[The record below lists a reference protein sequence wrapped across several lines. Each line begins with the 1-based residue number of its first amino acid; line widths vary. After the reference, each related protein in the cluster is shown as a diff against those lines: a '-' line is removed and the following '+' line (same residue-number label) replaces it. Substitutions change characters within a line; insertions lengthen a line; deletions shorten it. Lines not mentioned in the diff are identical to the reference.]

1 MPALWNYMI
10 LILLYIN
17 GITTVTSE
25 EKIIMK
31 HRKATILSFTKVIVV
46 STLLVREHL
55 VSFSYLYEL
64 LISLRRAILVWVP
77 IMTKVKLSTVQ
88 SRISVLNMYPFHNNK
103 PLSPITHSCQ

>member
-1 MPALWNYMI
+1 MI
-10 LILLYIN
+10 LILLNIN

-55 VSFSYLYEL
+55 VSFSYLYKL

-77 IMTKVKLSTVQ
+77 IMTKVKLSAVQ
-88 SRISVLNMYPFHNNK
+88 SRISVLNM
-103 PLSPITHSCQ
+103 